1 MKQPPLILVDGSS
14 YFFRAFHAL
23 PPLTN
28 TKGQPTGA
36 IYGVVNMI
44 KRLIKDYKPTQLVVI
59 FDAPGKTFRD
69 EWYPEYKAHRA
80 PTPPELISQFNPLVS
95 ILNAMGI
102 PLIIMPGVEA
112 DDVIGTLAEQ
122 ATVASVPVLI
132 STSDKDMA
140 QLVNEHVTLVN
151 TMTNHVLDVAGVQ
164 QKFGVSPQQIIDYL
178 TLIGDTSDNIPGVP
192 KCGPKTAVKWLSQ
205 YHSLDALINSAAEIS
220 GKVGESLRASLPKLE
235 LSKRLVTIKTDL
247 ELPLSLQELTIKPS
261 DFDALVA
268 LAEELELKNW
278 LKEWSTQTTVSVTKT
293 ELQNSHSYQLI
304 SDINGFESILNAI
317 TIQKTKCLYF
327 YINISD
333 NKEALGLSFS
343 FDATRAFY
351 FPLTPETVQ
360 LAFNKLKPHIEDTT
374 LPKVGYNLKQ
384 AYHLLKT
391 HDVTLAGLLYDV
403 MLESYLLNSTARN
416 HDLITI
422 IQTYLPEI
430 ESPTPEA
437 MSTTLFKLH
446 HVLLPMLT
454 PSLTSLLETI
464 EIPLLLILAQMEH
477 HGVLIDLEQ
486 LQAQGMRLNT
496 RIQTL
501 EEEAHQ
507 LAKHPFNL
515 NSPKQLLE
523 ILYHEQ
529 KLPILAKTPTGQPST
544 SEAVLQELA
553 YAYDLP
559 ALILE
564 YRSLSKLV
572 STYIEA
578 LPKRVN
584 PKTHRVHTSYNQTIT
599 TTGRLSSSDPNLQNI
614 PIRNTEGRLIRKA
627 FVAPSNHI
635 ILSADYSQIE
645 LRIMAHLSGDQQ
657 LQYAFS
663 QGWDI
668 HAATAS
674 EIFSTPLNDVTS
686 EQRRRAKAVNFGLI
700 YGMSSF
706 GLSKQLGIERSDAQ
720 HYINLYFER
729 YPGVLNFMQKT
740 REQAQNQGYVETLLG
755 RLLHVP
761 EINSHN
767 KIRQK
772 AAERIAINGPL
783 QGTAAD
789 IIKQAMIAIAT
800 WQKTLKNKEVC
811 MIMQVH
817 DELVFEVHES
827 YVEEAKKYIRTHMEE
842 SVKLNVPLV
851 VSIGIGKDWDEAH

>member
-1 MKQPPLILVDGSS
+1 MNQTPLILVDGSS

-28 TKGQPTGA
+28 SKGQPTGA

-44 KRLIKDYKPTQLVVI
+44 KRLIKNYNPTQLVVI

-80 PTPPELISQFNPLVS
+80 PTPPELISQFNPLIS
-95 ILNAMGI
+95 ILKAMGI

-122 ATVASVPVLI
+122 ATAASLPVVI

-140 QLVNEHVTLVN
+140 QLVNEHVTIVN
-151 TMTNHVLDVAGVQ
+151 TMTNQILDIAGVK

-192 KCGPKTAVKWLSQ
+192 KCGPKTAVKWLMQ
-205 YHSLDALINSAAEIS
+205 YHSLDALTNNAANIS
-220 GKVGESLRASLPKLE
+220 GKIGESLRASLPTLE

-247 ELPLSLQELTIKPS
+247 ELPLSLQELSIKSS
-261 DFDALVA
+261 DFDTLIV
-268 LAEELELKNW
+268 LAAEFEFKNW
-278 LKEWSTQTTVSVTKT
+278 LKEWSTQTPVTVSKP

-304 SDINGFESILNAI
+304 TDINLIESILNTVAI
-317 TIQKTKCLYF
+317 QTTTCLYF
-327 YINISD
+327 YINIPD
-333 NKEALGLSFS
+333 NKEPLGLSFS
-343 FDATRAFY
+343 FDATHAFY
-351 FPLTPETVQ
+351 IKLTPETAGLV
-360 LAFNKLKPHIEDTT
+360 LNKFKAYIENST
-374 LPKVGYNLKQ
+374 LPKVGHNLKQ
-384 AYHLLKT
+384 TYHLLKT
-391 HDVTLAGLLYDV
+391 YDITLAGLLYDI
-403 MLESYLLNSTARN
+403 MLESYLLDSTARS
-416 HDLITI
+416 HDLTTI

-437 MSTTLFKLH
+437 MCTTLFTLH
-446 HVLLPMLT
+446 HALLRILT
-454 PSLTSLLETI
+454 PALKNLLEAI
-464 EIPLLLILAQMEH
+464 EIPLLLILADMEH
-477 HGVLIDLEQ
+477 HGVLIDLAQ
-486 LQAQGMRLNT
+486 LQAQGIRLNA
-496 RIQTL
+496 RILTL
-501 EEEAHQ
+501 EKEAYQ
-507 LAKHPFNL
+507 LANHPFNL

-529 KLPILAKTPTGQPST
+529 KLPVLAKTPTGQPST

-584 PKTHRVHTSYNQTIT
+584 PKTHRVHTSYNQAVT

-614 PIRNTEGRLIRKA
+614 PIRQTEGRLIRKA
-627 FVAPSNHI
+627 FVAPPHHI

-645 LRIMAHLSGDQQ
+645 LRIMAHLSGDKQ

-720 HYINLYFER
+720 HYINCYFER
-729 YPGVLNFMQKT
+729 YPGVLTFMQNT
-740 REQAQNQGYVETLLG
+740 REQAQKQGYVETLLG
-755 RLLHVP
+755 RMLHVP

-789 IIKQAMIAIAT
+789 IIKQAMIAISS

-817 DELVFEVHES
+817 DELIFEVHED
-827 YVEEAKKYIRTHMEE
+827 YIEEAKQVIRTHMEG
-842 SVKLNVPLV
+842 SVMLQVPLV